1 MATVNLQAATREGT
15 GKGVAR
21 KLRQAERIPAVLYGL
36 KADPIHLSLD
46 DIEFRKAMSTGA
58 GSRAVLRLAIDGA
71 KEAKV
76 AIVKEIQRH
85 PVSRRIVHTDLISID
100 LSTPIDISVPIKPIG
115 TPVGVRTDGGNLQ
128 WQRRE
133 LEIRVL
139 PTAIP
144 EEIELDISEMQV
156 NDVMHVGDIKA
167 EGFEILEAEDLTI
180 CAVASMSLV
189 EETTEEDVEGE
200 EGAEGA
206 EGADADASSEDSSD

>member
-1 MATVNLQAATREGT
+1 MATVNLQAASREGT

-21 KLRQAERIPAVLYGL
+21 KLRQADRIPAVLYGL

-144 EEIELDISEMQV
+144 EDIELDISEMQV

-189 EETTEEDVEGE
+189 EEEPTEEVE

-206 EGADADASSEDSSD
+206 EGDEADASSEDSSD